1 MGQDEYA
8 QKLEENEE
16 ALKTKMSARACE
28 DVAAASQETEE
39 RVRLEMEEKI
49 ILAETRY
56 ETVMHQSATL
66 RSKVA
71 EIQADAAMV
80 QEGEC
85 GYIYHFN
92 FFYVV
97 STYVVRLHEV
107 CICIQHTH
115 VHANICMCRMHA
127 CLHTHKHANK
137 STHIH
142 T

>member
-1 MGQDEYA
+1 VGQDEYA

-16 ALKTKMSARACE
+16 TLKTKMSARACE

-56 ETVMHQSATL
+56 DTVMHQSATL

-71 EIQADAAMV
+71 ELQADAAMA
-80 QEGEC
+80 QESEC
-85 GYIYHFN
+85 GHIFFDFFN
-92 FFYVV
+92 VV
-97 STYVVRLHEV
+97 SMYVVRLHEA
-107 CICIQHTH
+107 CMCIQHTH
-115 VHANICMCRMHA
+115 VHTNICMCRMHA

-137 STHIH
+137 FTRIH